1 MSNGMTKSSL
11 ASSFNWLPLLTDWN
25 ECSDDQGRIN
35 GIEQS
40 VPDNQ
45 NPVQK

>member
-1 MSNGMTKSSL
+1 MSSGMTKSSV
-11 ASSFNWLPLLTDWN
+11 ASLFNWLSLLTDWN
-25 ECSDDQGRIN
+25 EYSDDAERIK

>member
-1 MSNGMTKSSL
+1 MSSGMTKSSV

-25 ECSDDQGRIN
+25 EYSDDPGRIK